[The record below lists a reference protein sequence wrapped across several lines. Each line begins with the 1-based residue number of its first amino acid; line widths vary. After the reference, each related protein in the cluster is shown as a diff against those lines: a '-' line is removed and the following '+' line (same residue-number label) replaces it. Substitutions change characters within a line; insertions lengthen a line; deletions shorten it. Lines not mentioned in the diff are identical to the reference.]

1 VGINLS
7 KNLLAFSIAFLG
19 ICIVL
24 GSWFISQ
31 SLKSNQNRYEI
42 ISGIN
47 DNKTV
52 FDKQTGDYWQGF
64 DNGWKKY
71 ETFSNPTK
79 LELVK

>member
-52 FDKQTGDYWQGF
+52 FDKQTGDYCRDLTMDG
-64 DNGWKKY
+64 K
-71 ETFSNPTK
+71 SMK
-79 LELVK
+79 LFRIQLN

>member
-1 VGINLS
+1 MGINLS

-64 DNGWKKY
+64 DNGWKNY